1 MFVCSAAD
9 IPVNPTGLESA
20 VSPWSRHSMLV
31 SAERVVKPSVVL
43 ELELGC
49 ATQVL
54 SVAAVTVTCTWLD
67 ADSCGFHIVSSGD
80 HGFLQLIGVIAA
92 IVVVSTLDASAT
104 WAVPVMKGIWISQYY
119 YI

>member
-31 SAERVVKPSVVL
+31 SAERVVKPSVVREL

-67 ADSCGFHIVSSGD
+67 VDSCGSHIVSSGD
-80 HGFLQLIGVIAA
+80 YGFLQLIGVIAA
-92 IVVVSTLDASAT
+92 IVVVVTLDASAT
-104 WAVPVMKGIWISQYY
+104 WAVPVIKGIWINQYY
-119 YI
+119 